1 MILLLLLGLVLIFL
15 GFIILMQQSEHVKD
29 DYWTDKTEK
38 DQATQIDN
46 EATSQFGKKTKIK
59 GGGVVMIGPIPIVF
73 GSDPRTA
80 LLLMAIALA
89 LMLIWLF
96 AFL

>member
-1 MILLLLLGLVLIFL
+1 MIMQMLLGLVLIFL
-15 GFIILMQQSEHVKD
+15 GFLILMGQNKPEIGDH
-29 DYWTDKTEK
+29 WTDKTK
-38 DQATQIDN
+38 MDQASQNDN
-46 EATSQFGKKTKIK
+46 ETEVQFEKKTKIK

-80 LLLMAIALA
+80 LLLMAAALA
-89 LMLIWLF
+89 LMLVWIV